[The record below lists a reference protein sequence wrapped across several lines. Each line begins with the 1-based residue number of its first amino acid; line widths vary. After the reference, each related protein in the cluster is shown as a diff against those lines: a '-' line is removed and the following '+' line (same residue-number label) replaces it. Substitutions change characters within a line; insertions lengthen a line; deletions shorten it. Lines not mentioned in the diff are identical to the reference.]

1 MARVPSWLQRLMTLI
16 LGRQGGTRPVPPQ
29 IGIGTTIS
37 DASIEVVEGGAA
49 VDVTVTLFRSGGYT
63 DTVTLG
69 ASSLPA
75 GVSVSY
81 PDGQTY
87 TGGTTTRTVRF
98 TAADGSTPI
107 INDEAIVTAS
117 GTGVTTS
124 ETPITVTILAGEA
137 EAETIAI
144 APDDD
149 TVSVPQGGSAV
160 ITYTLA
166 RNGGYTGTVTLAITG
181 LPTGVTASLLDGATW
196 TGSATT
202 LRVQLTAAGDAS
214 TVTND
219 AFTATA
225 SGSGVTDAT
234 DNGTVS
240 VTAAIDPDEFAPNE
254 PGDYTLLGDTVFSSF
269 SPGDGWDPVQPSE
282 LPARPPSIAQEPGPY
297 AATSYRLQMLAGQAD
312 GYGGWIDINGS
323 PSGGIEE
330 MFFTTCFKVS
340 ENYQHHATITK
351 FIYPYRLTGSG
362 STQAAAFGF
371 QAFGGVSSGQSR
383 IIVDTQA
390 GAGIGTNLYDNANGY
405 TRNSPLLLD
414 NGTWYRL
421 ECQWIY
427 GTPGSNN
434 GALNWWISEWNGSA
448 WTSPVQSGNHTN
460 VIFSAAGVPGKF
472 TRPRWNFFFGGA
484 KGAAIPN
491 DQYIWYNR
499 TRISYKENS

>member
-240 VTAAIDPDEFAPNE
+240 VTAAIDPDDFAPNE
-254 PGDYTLLGDTVFSSF
+254 DVSYTLLGDTTFSTLN
-269 SPGDGWDPVQPSE
+269 PDGAWDAT
-282 LPARPPSIAQEPGPY
+282 LPFNARPPSIQSVPGPY
-297 AATSYRLQMLAGQAD
+297 APTSLRLMMNAGMTS
-312 GYGGWIDINGS
+312 GGFGIVDCNS
-323 PSGGIEE
+323 MPSGGVEE
-330 MFFTTCFKVS
+330 MHTTFTWAPDVGFL
-340 ENYQHHATITK
+340 QHTWQTK
-351 FIYPYRLTGSG
+351 ILYPYRFT
-362 STQAAAFGF
+362 
-371 QAFGGVSSGQSR
+371 GVSSTTQDSIFGTRRINAAGDYFWWLSTQS
-383 IIVDTQA
+383 
-390 GAGIGTNLYDNANGY
+390 GAGLASNYYDNQGGHSQQNPVIFSPGDIVRVETQYVHNTPGVANG
-405 TRNSPLLLD
+405 TF
-414 NGTWYRL
+414 RL
-421 ECQWIY
+421 W
-427 GTPGSNN
+427 TSV
-434 GALNWWISEWNGSA
+434 WNGSA
-448 WTSPVQSGNHTN
+448 WGTHTLQMEHTN
-460 VIFSAAGVPGKF
+460 VAYSAAGQPGKWQ
-472 TRPRWNFFFGGA
+472 RQRINAYHGGSA
-484 KGAAIPN
+484 IAAIPN
-491 DQYIWYNR
+491 DQYVYVNR
-499 TRISYKENS
+499 VRISYKENS